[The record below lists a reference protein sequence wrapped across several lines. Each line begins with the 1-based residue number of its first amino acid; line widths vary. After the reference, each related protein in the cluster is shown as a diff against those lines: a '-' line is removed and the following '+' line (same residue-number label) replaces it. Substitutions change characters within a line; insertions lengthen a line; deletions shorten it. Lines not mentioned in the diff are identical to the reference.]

1 LIKEFLLNYKK
12 IEKENDRLKEL
23 LGSLELNRIYQ
34 MDCTE
39 GMKLIPDGS
48 VDLLLTDPP
57 YNVSQKSN
65 FHTMGRK
72 GVDFGEWDKEFNQQ
86 DWLEIACNKVK
97 KGGSAIIFNDYK
109 NIGEMKEVLENNGFI
124 IKEMLIWKKSN
135 PMPRNRDRLYVTSI
149 EVALWAVKGKGWT
162 FNRQR
167 DTYEN
172 AIFETAIVNHKKR
185 IHPTQKPIEV
195 ISELVKIHS
204 NENDIVLDCFMGS
217 ATTAVAATLNNRKWV
232 GFELETEYIELA
244 NKRLD
249 SIDLEIDLCKL
260 K

>member
-1 LIKEFLLNYKK
+1 LTDI
-12 IEKENDRLKEL
+12 
-23 LGSLELNRIYQ
+23 LGSLQLNRIYQ

-86 DWLEIACNKVK
+86 EWLEIACNKVK

-149 EVALWAVKGKGWT
+149 EIALWAVKGKGWV

-172 AIFETAIVNHKKR
+172 AIFETPIVNHKKR

-204 NENDIVLDCFMGS
+204 NENDIILDCFMGS
-217 ATTAVAATLNNRKWV
+217 ATTAVAAELHNRKWI

-249 SIDLEIDLCKL
+249 SIDLEIDLNKL

>member
-1 LIKEFLLNYKK
+1 MSKEF
-12 IEKENDRLKEL
+12 
-23 LGSLELNRIYQ
+23 LGSLELNRVYH
-34 MDCTE
+34 MDCLD

-48 VDLLLTDPP
+48 IDMVLTDPP

-72 GVDFGEWDKEFNQQ
+72 GVDFGEWDKEFNQKE
-86 DWLEIACNKVK
+86 WLDIACKKVK
-97 KGGSAIIFNDYK
+97 KGGSIIIFNDYK
-109 NIGEMKEVLENNGFI
+109 NIGEMRSVLESKGFV
-124 IKEMLIWKKSN
+124 IKEMILWRKSN

-167 DTYEN
+167 GTYEDG
-172 AIFETAIVNHKKR
+172 IFEAPVVHHKRR
-185 IHPTQKPIEV
+185 IHPTQKPIEI

-217 ATTAVAATLNNRKWV
+217 ATTAVACELNNRKWI
-232 GFELETEYIELA
+232 GFETESEYIELG
-244 NKRLD
+244 NKRLEQINLED
-249 SIDLEIDLCKL
+249 DLK
-260 K
+260 KYR

>member
-1 LIKEFLLNYKK
+1 MTN
-12 IEKENDRLKEL
+12 

-34 MDCTE
+34 MDCIE
-39 GMKLIPDGS
+39 GMGLIPDES

-72 GVDFGEWDKEFNQQ
+72 GVDFGEWDKDFNQIE
-86 DWLEIACNKVK
+86 WLGEACKKIK
-97 KGGSAIIFNDYK
+97 KGGSVLVFNDYK
-109 NIGEMKEVLENNGFI
+109 NIGEMKKTLEDNKFV
-124 IKEMLIWKKSN
+124 IKEMLLWKKTN

-149 EVALWAVKGKGWT
+149 ECCLWAVKGKGWA

-172 AIFETAIVNHKKR
+172 GIFESPSINHKRR
-185 IHPTQKPIEV
+185 IHPTQKPIS
-195 ISELVKIHS
+195 ILNQLVKIHS
-204 NENDIVLDCFMGS
+204 NENDIILDCFMGS
-217 ATTAVAATLNNRKWV
+217 ASTAVAAEINNRNWV
-232 GFELETEYIELA
+232 GFELEKEYIEKA

-249 SIDLEIDLCKL
+249 SIDLSLDLNKL
-260 K
+260 

>member
-1 LIKEFLLNYKK
+1 
-12 IEKENDRLKEL
+12 LKEL
-23 LGSLELNRIYQ
+23 IGSLQLNRIYQ

-39 GMKLIPDGS
+39 GMKLIPDES

-86 DWLEIACNKVK
+86 EWLEIACVKVK

-109 NIGEMKEVLENNGFI
+109 NIGEMKEVLEQNGFT

-172 AIFETAIVNHKKR
+172 AIFETPIVNHKKR

-204 NENDIVLDCFMGS
+204 NENDIILDCFMGS
-217 ATTAVAATLNNRKWV
+217 ATTAVAAELHNRKWI

-249 SIDLEIDLCKL
+249 SIDLEIDLNKL
-260 K
+260 T

>member
-1 LIKEFLLNYKK
+1 MG
-12 IEKENDRLKEL
+12 KEL
-23 LGSLELNRIYQ
+23 LGELELNRIYQ
-34 MDCTE
+34 MDCLE
-39 GMKLIPDGS
+39 GMKLIPDKS
-48 VDLLLTDPP
+48 INLLLTDPP

-86 DWLEIACNKVK
+86 EWLEVACSKVK
-97 KGGSAIIFNDYK
+97 KGGSVIIFNDYK
-109 NIGEMKEVLENNGFI
+109 NIGEMKQVLENNGFS
-124 IKEMLIWKKSN
+124 IKELLIWKKSN

-172 AIFETAIVNHKKR
+172 GIFETPIVNHKKR

-217 ATTAVAATLNNRKWV
+217 ATTAVACALHNRKWI
-232 GFELETEYIELA
+232 GFELEQEYIELA

-249 SIDLEIDLCKL
+249 SIDLEIDLDKL
-260 K
+260 KR

>member
-1 LIKEFLLNYKK
+1 
-12 IEKENDRLKEL
+12 LKEL
-23 LGSLELNRIYQ
+23 LGSLQLNRIYQ
-34 MDCTE
+34 MDCIE
-39 GMKLIPDGS
+39 GMKIIPNES

-72 GVDFGEWDKEFNQQ
+72 GVDFGEWDKEFDQQ
-86 DWLEIACNKVK
+86 EWLEIACDKVK
-97 KGGSAIIFNDYK
+97 KSGSVIIFNDYK
-109 NIGEMKEVLENNGFI
+109 NIGEMKTVLEKNGFT
-124 IKEMLIWKKSN
+124 IKEMLIWHKTN

-149 EVALWAVKGKGWT
+149 EMALWAVKGKGWI

-172 AIFETAIVNHKKR
+172 AIFETPIVNHKKR

-204 NENDIVLDCFMGS
+204 NENDIILDCFMGS
-217 ATTAVAATLNNRKWV
+217 ATTAVAATLNNRKWI
-232 GFELETEYIELA
+232 GFELEKEYIELA
-244 NKRLD
+244 NKRLEQIELD
-249 SIDLEIDLCKL
+249 IDLNKL
-260 K
+260 T

>member
-1 LIKEFLLNYKK
+1 MG
-12 IEKENDRLKEL
+12 KEL

-39 GMKLIPDGS
+39 GMKLIPNES
-48 VDLLLTDPP
+48 VNLLLTDPP

-72 GVDFGEWDKEFNQQ
+72 GVDFGEWDKEFNQIS
-86 DWLEIACNKVK
+86 WLETACDKIK
-97 KGGSAIIFNDYK
+97 KGGSVVVFNDYK
-109 NIGEMKEVLENNGFI
+109 NIGVMKEVLESKGFI
-124 IKEMLIWKKSN
+124 IKEMIIWRKTN

-149 EVALWAVKGKGWT
+149 EMALWAVKGKGWA

-172 AIFETAIVNHKKR
+172 AIFEQPVVSHTKR
-185 IHPTQKPIEV
+185 IHPTQKPVEV
-195 ISELVKIHS
+195 IEQLIKIHS
-204 NENDIVLDCFMGS
+204 NEGDIIMDCFMGS
-217 ATTAVAATLNNRKWV
+217 GTTAVACELNNRKWI
-232 GFELETEYIELA
+232 GFELEQEYLEKA

-249 SIDLEIDLCKL
+249 LIQLEDDSADYDK
-260 K
+260 

>member
-1 LIKEFLLNYKK
+1 LREV
-12 IEKENDRLKEL
+12 
-23 LGSLELNRIYQ
+23 LGSLQLNRIYQ
-34 MDCTE
+34 MDCIE
-39 GMKLIPDGS
+39 GMTFIPENS

-72 GVDFGEWDKEFNQQ
+72 GVDFGEWDKEFNQI
-86 DWLEIACNKVK
+86 DWLKSACSKVK

-109 NIGEMKEVLENNGFI
+109 NIGEMKSVLEANGFI

-135 PMPRNRDRLYVTSI
+135 PMPRNRDRLYVTSV

-172 AIFETAIVNHKKR
+172 AIFESPIVNHKKR
-185 IHPTQKPIEV
+185 IHPTQKPIEI
-195 ISELVKIHS
+195 ISELIKIHS
-204 NENDIVLDCFMGS
+204 NENDIILDCFMGS
-217 ATTAVAATLNNRKWV
+217 ASTAVTCELHNRKWI

-249 SIDLEIDLCKL
+249 SIDLELDLQKL
-260 K
+260 KQSKSL

>member
-1 LIKEFLLNYKK
+1 
-12 IEKENDRLKEL
+12 LKEL

-34 MDCTE
+34 MNCID
-39 GMKLIPDGS
+39 GMKLIPDES

-86 DWLEIACNKVK
+86 EWLEIACNKVK

-109 NIGEMKEVLENNGFI
+109 NIGEMKEVLEKNGFL
-124 IKEMLIWKKSN
+124 IKEMLIWKKAN

-149 EVALWAVKGKGWT
+149 EVALWAAKGKGWT

-172 AIFETAIVNHKKR
+172 AIFETPIVNHKKR

-217 ATTAVAATLNNRKWV
+217 ATTAVAAELNNRKWI

-249 SIDLEIDLCKL
+249 SIDLETDISKL

>member
-1 LIKEFLLNYKK
+1 MSEV
-12 IEKENDRLKEL
+12 
-23 LGSLELNRIYQ
+23 LGSLQLNRIYQ
-34 MDCTE
+34 MDCIE
-39 GMKLIPDGS
+39 GMTLIPENS
-48 VDLLLTDPP
+48 IDLLLTDPP

-72 GVDFGEWDKEFNQQ
+72 GVDFGEWDKEFNQIN
-86 DWLEIACNKVK
+86 WLEAACSKVR
-97 KGGSAIIFNDYK
+97 KGGGAIIFNDYK
-109 NIGEMKEVLENNGFI
+109 NIGEMKSVLEANGFI

-172 AIFETAIVNHKKR
+172 AIFESPIVNHKKR
-185 IHPTQKPIEV
+185 IHPTQKPIEI
-195 ISELVKIHS
+195 ISELIKIHS
-204 NENDIVLDCFMGS
+204 NENDTVLDCFMGS
-217 ATTAVAATLNNRKWV
+217 ASTAVACELHNRKWI

-249 SIDLEIDLCKL
+249 SIDLELDLQKL

>member
-1 LIKEFLLNYKK
+1 MTKN
-12 IEKENDRLKEL
+12 L

-34 MDCTE
+34 LDCLE

-72 GVDFGEWDKEFNQQ
+72 GVDFGEWDKEFNQT
-86 DWLEIACNKVK
+86 DWLEVACSKVK
-97 KGGSAIIFNDYK
+97 KGGSAIVFNDYK
-109 NIGEMKEVLENNGFI
+109 NIGEMKDVLEAKGFV

-167 DTYEN
+167 GTYEN
-172 AIFETAIVNHKKR
+172 GIFETPLVNHKKR

-195 ISELVKIHS
+195 ISDLVKIHS
-204 NENDIVLDCFMGS
+204 NEKDIVLDCFIGS
-217 ATTAVAATLNNRKWV
+217 ATTAVACELLDRKWI
-232 GFELETEYIELA
+232 GFELEQEYIELA

-249 SIDLEIDLCKL
+249 AIELDNDLTSLNK
-260 K
+260 

>member
-1 LIKEFLLNYKK
+1 MK
-12 IEKENDRLKEL
+12 DL
-23 LGSLELNRIYQ
+23 LGSLQLNRIYQ

-39 GMKLIPDGS
+39 GMKLIPDES

-86 DWLEIACNKVK
+86 QWLEIACQKVK

-109 NIGEMKEVLENNGFI
+109 NIGEMKEVLEKNGFI

-172 AIFETAIVNHKKR
+172 AIFETPIVNHKKR

-204 NENDIVLDCFMGS
+204 NENDIVLDCFIGS
-217 ATTAVAATLNNRKWV
+217 ASTAVACELHNRKWI
-232 GFELETEYIELA
+232 GFELESEYIELA

-249 SIDLEIDLCKL
+249 SIDLEIDLNKL
-260 K
+260 YK

>member
-1 LIKEFLLNYKK
+1 LYF
-12 IEKENDRLKEL
+12 IEIEGSNKLGKEL

-34 MDCTE
+34 MNCLE

-72 GVDFGEWDKEFNQQ
+72 GVDFGEWDKEFNQIE
-86 DWLEIACNKVK
+86 WLELACEKVK
-97 KGGSAIIFNDYK
+97 KSGSVIIFNDYK
-109 NIGEMKEVLENNGFI
+109 NIGEMKSVLESKGFV
-124 IKEMLIWKKSN
+124 IKEMLQWKKSN

-149 EVALWAVKGKGWT
+149 EIALWAVKGKGWT

-172 AIFETAIVNHKKR
+172 GIFESPVVNHKKR
-185 IHPTQKPIEV
+185 IHPTQKPVEI

-204 NENDIVLDCFMGS
+204 NENDIILDCFMGS
-217 ATTAVAATLNNRKWV
+217 ASTAVASTLHNRKWI
-232 GFELETEYIELA
+232 GFELEREYYELA
-244 NKRLD
+244 NKRLEQIQLED
-249 SIDLEIDLCKL
+249 DLAKYE
-260 K
+260 